1 MQITKPT
8 DVRHEMHVTYDPAA
22 SEIVVSSHDP
32 SISDCSPDEC
42 PKGLPESWI
51 QTFASWGLGPHLEN
65 PISPVESQLASPMT
79 GSTTSPLSVDSFDS
93 DAVPL
98 MPERR
103 PRPGRQRSA
112 SAAVVP
118 SMAPSIDHFRSTSG
132 FLSSTLELG

>member
-1 MQITKPT
+1 M
-8 DVRHEMHVTYDPAA
+8 
-22 SEIVVSSHDP
+22 SSHDP